1 MGNKPIGDVMV
12 RRLASGMVFDHVP
25 WYRRRWTRRQTGRG
39 PWFSANKRHQGLQEC
54 ARRLRQIESGIIPK
68 DQCL

>member
-1 MGNKPIGDVMV
+1 MKKNPIGSSLAMA
-12 RRLASGMVFDHVP
+12 LASGHVFDHVP
-25 WYRRRWTRRQTGRG
+25 WYRRRWTRKQTGRG

-54 ARRLRQIESGIIPK
+54 ARRLRQIESGIIQK